1 MPKKTEEVQ
10 ETQLEAPPMP
20 SQQQPQFQIVEE
32 RDLPRA
38 LVTLINNSN
47 RELQQTQ
54 QRLMQEINDSAN
66 ELMDLLAL
74 SREQGWLLDTEGLRF
89 VRVEPVTE

>member
-10 ETQLEAPPMP
+10 ETQLEAPPLT
-20 SQQQPQFQIVEE
+20 QQQPQFTVVDE
-32 RDLPRA
+32 RQLPKA
-38 LVTLINNSN
+38 LVTLIQNSN

-54 QRLMQEINDSAN
+54 QRLMQEITEASQ
-66 ELMDLLAL
+66 ELMEML
-74 SREQGWLLDTEGLRF
+74 SLSQQDGWLLDTEGLRF